1 MHISGSKDQ
10 TTVKELSPLSA
21 DASWMTTVR
30 SPRRGSGGMRSE
42 TGEDGNGKSQRDLT
56 TGGWGEKAYPSCTS
70 LKILAA
76 FVPKFSDS

>member
-1 MHISGSKDQ
+1 
-10 TTVKELSPLSA
+10 
-21 DASWMTTVR
+21 
-30 SPRRGSGGMRSE
+30 MRSE

-56 TGGWGEKAYPSCTS
+56 TGGWGEKAYLSCTS